1 MIYLDNSATTY
12 PKPLAVRR
20 RMAEALEQY
29 GANPGRG
36 GFRMSIATAEAVYA
50 VRQKAAVLFGA
61 EGPECVSFQPS
72 CTQALNIV
80 IQSLQPGDQVLVTD
94 LEHNAVLR
102 PLKAMEEKG
111 VTFTVVPVTPCDND
125 ATLDAFR
132 RAIRE
137 NTRMFIVTHASNV
150 WGIRVPVERLAALAH
165 IYGLEICVDAAQSGG
180 VLPIR
185 SAEDGIDYLCC
196 AGHKGLYGPM
206 GTGLLITKQ
215 GEKLR
220 SLIQGGTGTQAM
232 NLEQPRD
239 MPEYLES
246 GTQNV
251 PGILALGA
259 GMDFVQANGV
269 ERIHRQELRHV
280 QRLYDG
286 LSRMPH
292 VELYTP
298 RPEERYFA
306 PVLGFNVRGMQ
317 SEAVGAV
324 LAKHG
329 IAVRCG
335 FHCAPFA
342 HRKMGTDDERHGG
355 VVRVSPCIFTTD
367 GQIRPFLQTVSVMRG
382 K

>member
-1 MIYLDNSATTY
+1 MCASWMCGLFSYTHLD
-12 PKPLAVRR
+12 
-20 RMAEALEQY
+20 
-29 GANPGRG
+29 
-36 GFRMSIATAEAVYA
+36 VYK
-50 VRQKAAVLFGA
+50 RQ
-61 EGPECVSFQPS
+61 
-72 CTQALNIV
+72 
-80 IQSLQPGDQVLVTD
+80 
-94 LEHNAVLR
+94 
-102 PLKAMEEKG
+102 
-111 VTFTVVPVTPCDND
+111 
-125 ATLDAFR
+125 
-132 RAIRE
+132 
-137 NTRMFIVTHASNV
+137 
-150 WGIRVPVERLAALAH
+150 
-165 IYGLEICVDAAQSGG
+165 
-180 VLPIR
+180 
-185 SAEDGIDYLCC
+185 DYLCC

-306 PVLGFNVRGMQ
+306 PVPVSYTHLDVYKRQ
-317 SEAVGAV
+317 SQ
-324 LAKHG
+324 
-329 IAVRCG
+329 
-335 FHCAPFA
+335 F
-342 HRKMGTDDERHGG
+342 
-355 VVRVSPCIFTTD
+355 
-367 GQIRPFLQTVSVMRG
+367 FLL
-382 K
+382 